1 MPTLRNPR
9 REAFAQARAGGA
21 LLDDAYEA
29 AGFAPGNRHA
39 SRLAGRPEVAR
50 RIDELLAAR
59 DDAREAGVHAVI
71 GALLRLAEAAS
82 APGGAAA
89 LGEACLALVQA
100 RKLMGEARGARDGGP
115 IR

>member
-1 MPTLRNPR
+1 MPTLRNP
-9 REAFAQARAGGA
+9 GA

-59 DDAREAGVHAVI
+59 DDARVAGAHAVI

-82 APGGAAA
+82 ALAAPRPSARRAWRSSRPGS
-89 LGEACLALVQA
+89 
-100 RKLMGEARGARDGGP
+100 
-115 IR
+115 